1 MFDNLFDDIR
11 IQSQYQNTNIETL
24 LNGIKEIRTRF
35 IIKALNSVINDVFD
49 ITKANGDVLN
59 MWGNIIGLSRFVPSK
74 KESGSFRNLNF
85 YQRNFNIAK
94 FFNNKDIQY
103 LELGDYAYRQLL
115 MLMYQSRN
123 QPCTIRYNTQISR
136 DVLKSDIVTGDSMDM
151 TYITYYFREDIP
163 VWLDWSL
170 TNYDILPRPA
180 GVQSRFISAIFKI
193 FGFYTDDVDYNRKK
207 LANFWNAQFARVEH
221 IKYYEEIQKF
231 KDYQSDIITI
241 AEAMLKHLDY
251 ELEYSQPKEESPTE
265 DIETTPPENS
275 EETTEE
281 EETENAN

>member
-1 MFDNLFDDIR
+1 MFDALFDDIR
-11 IQSQYQNTNIETL
+11 IQSQYQNTNIESL

-35 IIKALNSVINDVFD
+35 IIKALNSVINDVLD
-49 ITKANGDVLN
+49 ITKSNGDVLN
-59 MWGNIIGLSRFVPSK
+59 MWGSIIGLSRFVPSK
-74 KESGSFRNLNF
+74 DEAGGSFRNLNF

-136 DVLKSDIVTGDSMDM
+136 DVLKSNIVTGDSMDM

-163 VWLDWSL
+163 VWLDWALS
-170 TNYDILPRPA
+170 NYDILPRPA

-193 FGFYTDDVDYNRKK
+193 FGFYTDNREYNRTK
-207 LANFWNAQFARVEH
+207 LANFWNAQFARVET

-251 ELEYSQPKEESPTE
+251 ELEYSQPKDENEPT
-265 DIETTPPENS
+265 D
-275 EETTEE
+275 E